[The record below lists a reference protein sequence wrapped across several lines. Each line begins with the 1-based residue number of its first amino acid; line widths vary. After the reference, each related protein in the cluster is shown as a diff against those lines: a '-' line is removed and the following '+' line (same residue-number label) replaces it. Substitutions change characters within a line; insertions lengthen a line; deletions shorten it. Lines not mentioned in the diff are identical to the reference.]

1 MIKITPETIDYL
13 MTDDLLC
20 ELLDEQHATFQL
32 QFLMFFAVYQK
43 KLDDVLSA
51 APAQTSE
58 PASESAAKP
67 IADHGLCPVGEHVAD
82 LTEQLN
88 DALGRLADLEAVAE
102 TQHNIMDMLVTI
114 ADNHTSALDSVH
126 NVVGQVLATVQ
137 KLPKA
142 TK

>member
-13 MTDDLLC
+13 MTNDLLC
-20 ELLDEQHATFQL
+20 ELLDNQHATFRL
-32 QFLMFFAVYQK
+32 QFLTFFALYQK

-51 APAQTSE
+51 APASK
-58 PASESAAKP
+58 PASESAAEPATKP
-67 IADHGLCPVGEHVAD
+67 GLCPVGEQVAE

-102 TQHNIMDMLVTI
+102 TQHNLLDLLETI
-114 ADNHTSALDSVH
+114 ADTHTSALHSVIE
-126 NVVGQVLATVQ
+126 QVLTAMS

>member
-1 MIKITPETIDYL
+1 
-13 MTDDLLC
+13 MTNDLLC
-20 ELLDEQHATFQL
+20 ELLDNQHATFRL
-32 QFLMFFAVYQK
+32 QFLTFFALYQK

-51 APAQTSE
+51 APASK
-58 PASESAAKP
+58 PASESAAEPATKP
-67 IADHGLCPVGEHVAD
+67 GLCPVGEQVAE

-102 TQHNIMDMLVTI
+102 TQHNLLDLLETI
-114 ADNHTSALDSVH
+114 ADTHTSALHSVIE
-126 NVVGQVLATVQ
+126 QVLTAMS